1 MKNDVFIHNEL
12 RLDGNHLCLNFIN
25 TIFDRTVA
33 NPVSLISNK
42 EDWIAWLLKVDLIK
56 NDDLDQ
62 TALVFDLDE
71 VFETRTI
78 LFTIFNGLAQK
89 ETISNRDLSFFE
101 KLILKVQKATKLQAN
116 DGIPAEILQINKTNL
131 NDYLLSIIK
140 SGYELFLSNQINR
153 IKECGHCGWIYL
165 DNSKNNS
172 RKWCSMETCGSQIKA
187 KRYYQNKKKKNNF
200 FS

>member
-33 NPVSLISNK
+33 NPVSLILSK

-56 NDDLDQ
+56 KNDLDQ
-62 TALVFDLDE
+62 TEILFDLDE
-71 VFETRTI
+71 IVETRTI
-78 LFTIFNGLAQK
+78 LFTIFYGLSKK
-89 ETISNRDLSFFE
+89 ETISRGDLNLFE
-101 KLILKVQKATKLQAN
+101 KLILKVQKATKLQA
-116 DGIPAEILQINKTNL
+116 DHGIPAEILQINNSNL
-131 NDYLLSIIK
+131 NDYLLPIIK
-140 SGYELFLSNQINR
+140 SGYELFLSGQIHR
-153 IKECGHCGWIYL
+153 IKECGHCGWLYL

-187 KRYYQNKKKKNNF
+187 KRYYQNKK
-200 FS
+200 SQTASGQ

>member
-25 TIFDRTVA
+25 TVFDRTVA
-33 NPVSLISNK
+33 NPVSLISDK

-56 NDDLDQ
+56 NDDIDQ
-62 TALVFDLDE
+62 AALVFDLDE
-71 VFETRTI
+71 IFETRTI

-89 ETISNRDLSFFE
+89 ETISNRDLTLFE

-116 DGIPAEILQINKTNL
+116 DGIPAEILQINKNNL
-131 NDYLLSIIK
+131 NDYLLPIIK

-187 KRYYQNKKKKNNF
+187 KRYYQNKKKNNNF